1 MDHTVTTIT
10 YKASLSSLIAD
21 LKARGYGQEFVLR
34 NDGRARHGENPR
46 KYTPEELRIIETLQI
61 PTSSKSADPA
71 VIYLIE
77 DESGNTGYL
86 MNAYGS
92 YADYEG
98 DTFYN
103 FIRKM
108 VVHERY
114 ENTTYGVRD

>member
-1 MDHTVTTIT
+1 MAQQVTTGT
-10 YKASLSSLIAD
+10 TSLSSLIEE

-34 NDGRARHGENPR
+34 NDGRARLQENTR

-61 PTSSKSADPA
+61 PTGSRYADPA
-71 VIYLIE
+71 VVYLIE

-86 MNAYGS
+86 MNAFGT

-98 DTFYN
+98 DTLYN

-108 VVHERY
+108 SVHESY
-114 ENTTYGVRD
+114 ENTAYATRD